1 MANEIGKALR
11 DAFLEMLELIG
22 TDCDVRGELRPAL
35 KQTEIKA
42 GYVVFQFADEFAL
55 EVGDRIIEP
64 ATESHFDV
72 IEMQPVSK
80 AGTFHHFEVTTEL
93 VS

>member
-1 MANEIGKALR
+1 MDNEIGKEFRA
-11 DAFLEMLELIG
+11 AFLEMLKLMG
-22 TDCDVRGELRPAL
+22 TDCDVHGEVRPAL
-35 KQTEIKA
+35 KQTKSKE

-55 EVGDRIIEP
+55 DVGDRIIEI

-80 AGTFHHFEVTTEL
+80 AGAFNHFAVTTEL
-93 VS
+93 TA

>member
-1 MANEIGKALR
+1 MSNEIGTTFR
-11 DAFLEMLELIG
+11 HAFLEMLQLMG

-35 KQTEIKA
+35 KQAKMKK

-55 EVGDRIIEP
+55 EVGDRIIET

-72 IEMQPVSK
+72 IEMQPVSN
-80 AGTFHHFEVTTEL
+80 AGTFYHFEVTTEL